1 MRSIEQKVL
10 ELVGEQAGLD
20 PKEVSLNSK
29 FEDLNLDSVAIVE
42 LVFTLEETFKISIPF
57 EGLDESE
64 LKRNFNTVSSLINL
78 LKSLLQKNAKGKC
91 RNIIS
96 RRSSTRSTTP
106 KKLFYMK
113 KKHSGCFAFF

>member
-78 LKSLLQKNAKGKC
+78 LKELLQKNA
-91 RNIIS
+91 
-96 RRSSTRSTTP
+96 
-106 KKLFYMK
+106 
-113 KKHSGCFAFF
+113 

>member
-10 ELVGEQAGLD
+10 ELVGERAGLD

-64 LKRNFNTVSSLINL
+64 LKRNFYTVSSLVNL
-78 LKSLLQKNAKGKC
+78 LEELLKKNA
-91 RNIIS
+91 
-96 RRSSTRSTTP
+96 
-106 KKLFYMK
+106 
-113 KKHSGCFAFF
+113 

>member
-1 MRSIEQKVL
+1 MGSIEQKVL

-78 LKSLLQKNAKGKC
+78 LKNLLQKNA
-91 RNIIS
+91 
-96 RRSSTRSTTP
+96 
-106 KKLFYMK
+106 
-113 KKHSGCFAFF
+113 

>member
-78 LKSLLQKNAKGKC
+78 LEDLLMKNA
-91 RNIIS
+91 
-96 RRSSTRSTTP
+96 
-106 KKLFYMK
+106 
-113 KKHSGCFAFF
+113 

>member
-1 MRSIEQKVL
+1 MNSIEQKVL

-42 LVFTLEETFKISIPF
+42 LVFMLEETFKISIPF

-78 LKSLLQKNAKGKC
+78 LEDLLQKNA
-91 RNIIS
+91 
-96 RRSSTRSTTP
+96 
-106 KKLFYMK
+106 
-113 KKHSGCFAFF
+113 